1 MRKKTF
7 WVHLKNILIHL
18 LRGRIIK
25 LALKKILGSAAM
37 GGFQAWLV
45 KYIVTEL
52 YDELGE
58 PILKAGVNYVGY
70 RYDKYKGKVHITR
83 LEKARDEND
92 ENNYNRTIDTILN

>member
-7 WVHLKNILIHL
+7 FLYFKNAILYFF
-18 LRGRIIK
+18 RGEFIK
-25 LALKKILGSAAM
+25 LVLKKILGSAAM

-70 RYDKYKGKVHITR
+70 RYDKYKGKVHIR
-83 LEKARDEND
+83 KLDKARDEND

>member
-1 MRKKTF
+1 VRKKTF
-7 WVHLKNILIHL
+7 WVHIKNILL
-18 LRGRIIK
+18 YFFRGEFIK

-58 PILKAGVNYVGY
+58 PIIKAGVNYVGY
-70 RYDKYKGKVHITR
+70 RYDKYKGKVHIR
-83 LEKARDEND
+83 KLERAIDEND
-92 ENNYNRTIDTILN
+92 ADTYNNTIDTILN